1 MAYTL
6 SQLEVGDT
14 KTVTEIH
21 TVGSMRRRLLD
32 LGVIEGTKIECI
44 HKSPCGDPIAY
55 NIRGAI
61 IALRIED
68 SKKIF
73 VS

>member
-14 KTVTEIH
+14 KTVTAIH

-68 SKKIF
+68 SKQIF